1 MSVKTLKILPGIV
14 LLTGLFVLFLA
25 FSGLKNGCKQEQ
37 LQTGEEFFYGSVPL
51 PEELNFAGEQ
61 VPLERFDV
69 TESLDR
75 ELLSNAYFHSQTIR
89 FLKMAPRY
97 FSIIDPILKENGVP
111 ADFKY
116 LCLAESNFDER
127 AVSPAG
133 AVGLWQ
139 FMKNTATEYGLE
151 INKEVDERY
160 HIEKTT
166 AAACKYLL
174 ESYQKYGSW
183 ALVAASYNAG
193 RSFISNQAERQ
204 KTNGYYDL
212 LLGEETARYVFRIMA
227 LKIIMENPE
236 KYGFQVPD
244 KEKYPVIETK
254 TIGITG
260 AVPNFADFA
269 KQHSISYKML
279 KQFNPWLR
287 ESYLTNPSGKTY
299 QVKIPVLK

>member
-37 LQTGEEFFYGSVPL
+37 PQTGEEIFYGSVPL
-51 PEELNFAGEQ
+51 PEELNFAGER

-69 TESLDR
+69 LESLDR

-89 FLKMAPRY
+89 FVKMAPRY
-97 FSIIDPILKENGVP
+97 FSLVDPILKENGVP

-139 FMKNTATEYGLE
+139 FLKGTATDYGLE
-151 INKEVDERY
+151 VGKEVDERY
-160 HIEKTT
+160 HIEKATV
-166 AAACKYLL
+166 AACKYLL
-174 ESYQKYGSW
+174 DSYQKYGSW

-193 RSFISNQAERQ
+193 RNFTSEQMERQ
-204 KTNGYYDL
+204 KTDSYYDL
-212 LLGEETARYVFRIMA
+212 LLGQETGRYLFRILA
-227 LKIIMENPE
+227 LKTIMENPE
-236 KYGFQVPD
+236 KYGFRVSD
-244 KEKYPVIETK
+244 EEKYPVIETRMVEVK
-254 TIGITG
+254 G
-260 AVPNFADFA
+260 AVPSFADFA
-269 KQHSISYKML
+269 KQHEVSYKML

-287 ESYLTNPSGKTY
+287 EHFLTNPGGKTY
-299 QVKIPVLK
+299 RIKIPVIK